1 MSHFFFCYHSVEST
15 NSLLKIMILLFY
27 PTNWV
32 WSWIEALVLIRLIL
46 AAKNLPRLERII
58 HVTVVMEV
66 RTRIS
71 SITISK
77 SRENI
82 PLKAK
87 VSMLR
92 SKCCTCT
99 HTTPAWV
106 RLEFLSE
113 RKRMASMLIF
123 KKSLICSKL
132 FMMKMPSS
140 ALGETWSKNKNHIHH
155 PHNDGSR
162 AWTGSIHTDIP

>member
-15 NSLLKIMILLFY
+15 NSLLKIMIPLFY
-27 PTNWV
+27 PTNWA
-32 WSWIEALVLIRLIL
+32 WSWIETDVLTRRICSVKEIPLLV
-46 AAKNLPRLERII
+46 RII

-71 SITISK
+71 STMISK

-87 VSMLR
+87 NSMLR
-92 SKCCTCT
+92 SKCCTYT

-132 FMMKMPSS
+132 FMMNMPLS
-140 ALGETWSKNKNHIHH
+140 ALGEIWSKPKNHIHH

-162 AWTGSIHTDIP
+162 AWTGSIHT